1 MYQIL
6 FLSLGRQE
14 IKITIQGK
22 KTVLFSALKW
32 RVAIVAKRNAPVAK
46 PATLS
51 PIPYKKRTVSV
62 ACL

>member
-32 RVAIVAKRNAPVAK
+32 RVAIVAKQMAPNANGKTPRV
-46 PATLS
+46 
-51 PIPYKKRTVSV
+51 
-62 ACL
+62 